1 MSKPINRNSRAYVA
15 EQRAR
20 REAAVEAARIEAE
33 TRNATQ
39 AQTIAAEAL
48 EKLGEVVRGEGPRVL
63 PSGGVDSAYVQA
75 LRLALHAGGVLR
87 EKVDVNSKNVTRVE
101 VVHADDA
108 PGTLRKI
115 DGDDEDE

>member
-1 MSKPINRNSRAYVA
+1 MRTPNRNSRAYVA

-33 TRNATQ
+33 TRNATV
-39 AQTIAAEAL
+39 AQEIAAEAL
-48 EKLGEVVRGEGPRVL
+48 AKLKSVIAGEGPIL
-63 PSGGVDSAYVQA
+63 PSGGLDSAYVQA
-75 LRLALHAGGVLR
+75 LRLALHAGGTLR

-115 DGDDEDE
+115 DGDDENE

>member
-1 MSKPINRNSRAYVA
+1 MKTPNRNSQAYVA

-33 TRNATQ
+33 KKNATQ
-39 AQTIAAEAL
+39 AQIIAAEAL
-48 EKLGEVVRGEGPRVL
+48 EKLGEVVRGEGPIL
-63 PSGGVDSAYVQA
+63 PSGGVDSAFVQA

-87 EKVDVNSKNVTRVE
+87 DKVDVNSKNVTRVE

-108 PGTLRKI
+108 PGTLRKL
-115 DGDDEDE
+115 DGDDEGE

>member
-1 MSKPINRNSRAYVA
+1 MSMAKPINRNSRAYVE

-33 TRNATQ
+33 TKNATA

-48 EKLGEVVRGEGPRVL
+48 EKLGKVVRG
-63 PSGGVDSAYVQA
+63 GVADAAYVGA
-75 LRLALHAGGVLR
+75 LRLALHAGGLLR
-87 EKVDVNSKNVTRVE
+87 DKVDVNSKNVTRVE

-108 PGTLRKI
+108 PGALRKI
-115 DGDDEDE
+115 DGDDDGE